1 MRKFLLSLTLLCAAT
16 GLMGRDISGH
26 VSDKGGALP
35 GADVVV
41 KNSPDNYEST
51 DDEGNFEMSVEVGDV
66 LEISMM
72 GYKTKTIKIDAK
84 TTNLKIVLEEDAEEL
99 DAVEVDA
106 GYGKLKKS
114 DITGS
119 ISGVKGDALKN
130 ASTASVDQALAGKV
144 SGVHVSSSSGQ
155 PGSEAS
161 VHIRGL
167 SSLTGSNDPL
177 YVVDGMPLG
186 GGKQSAGSN
195 PLASINPNDIVSM
208 EVLKDASATA
218 IYGSRAANGVILI
231 TTKKGKASDS
241 EERVNIAYAGQ
252 FTVSSLAKKMDLMNL
267 KEFASFYSDPYVA
280 TAFSQTADKE
290 LLGLSKFGGEG
301 TDWQDVMF
309 HSAISHSHQLSLTGG
324 SQKTQYAMSMGYM
337 NQDGILENTD
347 FQRFNGRVN
356 LENQTKS
363 WLRTGINMSYSY
375 ITQTKQ
381 NGFEVS
387 DDNKLTGIGSGSS
400 NEECVYIQSLISSPA
415 TSAYNW
421 DGSYKEVGA
430 NDQEIKM
437 NPLREANYSPI
448 HIKRTNF
455 VGQVFA
461 DINFYHFQDEK
472 DRTKSQDV
480 SWRNEFGIDF
490 TNEGE
495 SRYAPSNAS
504 STNSQQFIDRENHYW
519 RYCSQLNYVRT
530 SKIHNWN
537 AMLAYEAWQSKWE
550 GKDMKKTG
558 LLDDMR
564 SIDLEKQ
571 TSNLGEDGPIT
582 GYKGAQSMMSAFTR
596 INYNYKHRYMATFTG
611 RFDGCSVLNPDNR
624 WDFFPSF
631 SLAWAADQ
639 EAFMKKATENKTI
652 SQLKLRAGWGQTGN
666 CAGAK
671 MGYIGAMKQ
680 FRGKDGYA
688 MVTSMWL
695 NPDLVWETNW
705 QVNGGLDVSFFNNR
719 LNLTFDAFYKQNEN
733 LIVKAEPGP
742 TLASTADD
750 YLYTQVPDINAG
762 SIKNAGFD
770 VTLSSTNISIDTL
783 GGQPFSWTSDLNFS
797 FVRNEVLELQN
808 DSTILEGKQ
817 QFKTATRT
825 YCVSRVGEAPGM
837 FWGFKTDGLIQNT
850 EQLNEKER
858 ATGTGVGDFNFVDIN
873 SDGKIDEADKTY
885 IGNPNPDFT
894 FGFGNTVNWGPWS
907 LNIFLSGSY
916 GNDVYNLL
924 RSKLEGMDR
933 ANINQLATVLDC
945 ARVVDDLDENGKVVG
960 QHIENSSTNIP
971 RPNSKADGGN
981 VANVISDRYVE
992 DGSFLRIQTIGLTY
1006 RFPKTFTDK
1015 LKISNMA
1022 VSFNV
1027 QNVATFTNYSGLN
1040 PEVPNTSAI
1049 NQGIDF
1055 GSYPLSRSYVIGLN
1069 FDF

>member
-26 VSDKGGALP
+26 VRDDQGVLP
-35 GADVVV
+35 GVDVVV
-41 KNSPDNYEST
+41 KNSPDNFEST
-51 DDEGNFEMSVEVGDV
+51 DDEGYFEMSVEVGDV

-84 TTNLKIVLEEDAEEL
+84 TSVLNIKLEEDTQEL
-99 DAVEVDA
+99 DVIEVDA
-106 GYGKLKKS
+106 GYGKMRKIDL
-114 DITGS
+114 TGS
-119 ISGVKGDALKN
+119 TSGVKGDQLKN
-130 ASTASVDQALAGKV
+130 TPTASVDQALAGKV

-195 PLASINPNDIVSM
+195 PLASINPQDIVSM

-231 TTKKGKASDS
+231 TTKKGKASKG
-241 EERVNIAYAGQ
+241 EEMVNISYAGQ
-252 FTVSSLAKKMDLMNL
+252 FSVSAMAGKMDLMNL
-267 KEFASFYSDPYVA
+267 QEFASFYSDPYVA
-280 TAFSQTADKE
+280 SAFSQSPDKE
-290 LLGLSKFGGEG
+290 LVALAQYGGEG

-309 HSAISHSHQLSLTGG
+309 HNAISHSHQLSLTGG
-324 SQKTQYAMSMGYM
+324 SQKTQYAMSIGYM
-337 NQDGILENTD
+337 NQDGILVNTD

-381 NGFEVS
+381 NGFEVN
-387 DDNKLTGIGSGSS
+387 DDNKLSGIGSGSS
-400 NEECVYIQSLISSPA
+400 NEECVYIQSLISNPA
-415 TSAYNW
+415 TSPYNW
-421 DGSYKEVGA
+421 DGSYKEVGGS
-430 NDQEIKM
+430 DQEIKM

-448 HIKRTNF
+448 NIKRSNIQ
-455 VGQVFA
+455 GSVFG
-461 DINFYHFQDEK
+461 DINFFTFQDSLDK
-472 DRTKSQDV
+472 TKKQNL

-495 SRYAPSNAS
+495 SRYQPSNAGS
-504 STNSQQFIDRENHYW
+504 ANTQQFIERENHYW
-519 RYCSQLNYVRT
+519 RYCSQLNYLRE

-537 AMLAYEAWQSKWE
+537 AMLGYEAWQATWE
-550 GKDMKKTG
+550 GQTLNKTG

-564 SIDLEKQ
+564 SIDKKYQ
-571 TSNLGEDGPIT
+571 NSNLGEDGPT
-582 GYKGAQSMMSAFTR
+582 SGYKGAQSMMSAFTR
-596 INYNYKHRYMATFTG
+596 INYNYKHRYIATFTA
-611 RFDGCSVLNPDNR
+611 RFDGSSVLNPENR

-631 SLAWAADQ
+631 SLAWSADQ
-639 EAFMKKATENKTI
+639 EKFMKPLKDSMIIT
-652 SQLKLRAGWGQTGN
+652 QLKLRAGWGQTGN

-671 MGYIGAMKQ
+671 MGYIGAMKP

-688 MVTSMWL
+688 LVTSMWL

-705 QVNGGLDVSFFNNR
+705 QLNAGVDASFLRNR
-719 LNLTFDAFYKQNEN
+719 LNLVFDAFYKQNEN

-742 TLASTADD
+742 TLASTADE
-750 YLYTQVPDINAG
+750 YLYTNVPDINAG
-762 SIKNAGFD
+762 SIKNKGFD
-770 VTLSSTNISIDTL
+770 VNLTSTNISIENL
-783 GGQPFSWTSDLNFS
+783 GGENFSWNSDLNFS

-808 DSTILEGKQ
+808 DSTTLEGKQ
-817 QFKTATRT
+817 QFKTSTRT

-850 EQLNEKER
+850 EQLNEKKR
-858 ATGTGVGDFNFVDIN
+858 ATGTGVGDFNFVDVN
-873 SDGKIDEADKTY
+873 SDGVIDENDKTY

-945 ARVVDDLDENGKVVG
+945 ARVVDVLDESGNVVS
-960 QHIENSSTNIP
+960 QKIENSSTNIP

-981 VANVISDRYVE
+981 VANVVSDRYVE
-992 DGSFLRIQTIGLTY
+992 DGSFLRIQSIGLSY

-1015 LKISNMA
+1015 LKINNMSL
-1022 VSFNV
+1022 SFNV

-1040 PEVPNTSAI
+1040 PEVPNSSAI

-1055 GSYPLSRSYVIGLN
+1055 GSYPIARSYVLGLN